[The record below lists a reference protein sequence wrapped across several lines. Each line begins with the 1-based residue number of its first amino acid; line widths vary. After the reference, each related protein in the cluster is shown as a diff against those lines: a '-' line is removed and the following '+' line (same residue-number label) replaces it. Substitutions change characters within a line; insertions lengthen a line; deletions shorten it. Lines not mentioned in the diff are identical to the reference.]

1 MYHLHLQVLFV
12 PFPMLE
18 TPHSR
23 AIVTAL
29 VSFLRLKIEPRSPF
43 TNAHFLEHWYHA
55 PLLLYLHFP
64 SVSPIPIPRYLAH
77 ATLPCNF
84 ISFINTASPHA
95 SRSPHT
101 ALVEEYQEIL
111 NRGSTPPTSS
121 TTLCCPTRNRFFSSL
136 FSTLVTNTISPPIAF
151 PMK

>member
-12 PFPMLE
+12 PFPVLE

-29 VSFLRLKIEPRSPF
+29 VSFLQLKKEPCSPVIPMLLYSH
-43 TNAHFLEHWYHA
+43 NYKEGLYQV
-55 PLLLYLHFP
+55 PLLLYSHIP
-64 SVSPIPIPRYLAH
+64 SVPTT
-77 ATLPCNF
+77 TLPCNF

-95 SRSPHT
+95 SRSPHP

-121 TTLCCPTRNRFFSSL
+121 TTLCCPTRDRFFSPHFPPSSRTSSL
-136 FSTLVTNTISPPIAF
+136 PSSCSEGNE
-151 PMK
+151 